1 MEQNT
6 NTAKEITFGDLC
18 RLFAGKWVLFLVLAL
33 VFGFVGGAFG
43 VVSAID
49 NRTYGAT
56 LTFNISDSQNSDD
69 LLYLLRS
76 ESFAEKLLLEENG
89 LPKKEDCDA
98 ADYAAAEAALK
109 KVADLRAERQT
120 IVEQLDRRTV
130 EFRLISLT
138 YSQLE
143 TDYNEISLVLESLRP
158 QTDAVVDTATKLLI
172 AEYNLKLT
180 ASKNEMDTFL
190 NETYRPKNQ
199 EIKQLENKLALL
211 ELDLRDAKEDAD
223 EAAEKVLAPWRA
235 RADVRGQIQAIIDGV
250 TYTYE
255 SPLDS
260 KASTSTTNAA
270 HKGYIV
276 VRLSVGKNEALA
288 AHLVDRFKTQLPAF
302 VEAYIEDTSEEA
314 VKADC
319 KLVSTFADVE
329 TPSISYYVTEG
340 VKFAAIGAI
349 GAVALVYIILVL
361 RLLVRTESAA
371 KKSKEE

>member
-18 RLFAGKWVLFLVLAL
+18 RLFAGKWVLFLILAL

-98 ADYAAAEAALK
+98 ADYAAAEAALGRIESI
-109 KVADLRAERQT
+109 RAEREKLIDQ
-120 IVEQLDRRTV
+120 IARLRV
-130 EFRLISLT
+130 EFHPISQELSRLDTNYKNIQAIL
-138 YSQLE
+138 
-143 TDYNEISLVLESLRP
+143 DSLRP
-158 QTDAVVDTATKLLI
+158 QTDDGATEDTKALITQYNQKMIQAQATYEQYL
-172 AEYNLKLT
+172 EN
-180 ASKNEMDTFL
+180 
-190 NETYRPKNQ
+190 TYRPKNI
-199 EIKQLENKLALL
+199 EIQSLETDL
-211 ELDLRDAKEDAD
+211 ELLDLDLQEAKDAAE
-223 EAAEKVLAPWRA
+223 EPVEKVLAPWRA
-235 RADVRGQIQAIIDGV
+235 RADVRGQIKAIIDGV

-260 KASTSTTNAA
+260 KASTSTTDAA

-276 VRLSVGKNEALA
+276 VSLSVNKDEELA
-288 AHLVDRFKTQLPAF
+288 IRLTNSIKTQLPTF
-302 VEAYIEDTSEEA
+302 IETHIEDASEEA

-329 TPSISYYVTEG
+329 TPSISYYVTESI
-340 VKFAAIGAI
+340 KFAAIGAI
-349 GAVALVYIILVL
+349 GAIAIVYIVLVL